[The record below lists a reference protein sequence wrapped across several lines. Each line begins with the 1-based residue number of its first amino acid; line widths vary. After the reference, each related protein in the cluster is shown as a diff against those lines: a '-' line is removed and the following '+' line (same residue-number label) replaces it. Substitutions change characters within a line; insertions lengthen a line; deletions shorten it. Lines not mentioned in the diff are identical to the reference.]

1 MHTIMVFKNIIVR
14 CVINYGHFWSRE
26 IFTTPA
32 CISLWPRNLTYWH
45 FHCGLSV
52 INENCDWFII
62 VYCDY
67 NCLWLISDWLIIL
80 FFFYRLSRRYFQVS
94 RNPLRLGKVYKKAI
108 FREFTDATY
117 TVLKARE
124 PWQGILGPTI
134 RGEVGDM
141 AIVHFFNN
149 ASMLLSMHP
158 HGSRYIKVHEGK
170 SKFLK
175 HFNIYSV
182 QGYTGSK
189 NSR

>member
-1 MHTIMVFKNIIVR
+1 MKLVT
-14 CVINYGHFWSRE
+14 
-26 IFTTPA
+26 
-32 CISLWPRNLTYWH
+32 
-45 FHCGLSV
+45 
-52 INENCDWFII
+52 D
-62 VYCDY
+62 
-67 NCLWLISDWLIIL
+67 L
-80 FFFYRLSRRYFQVS
+80 FSSFSYRLAQRYFQVN

-124 PWQGILGPTI
+124 AWQGILGPTI

-170 SKFLK
+170 SKLMIDFCSY
-175 HFNIYSV
+175 NIPIRFPMFKE
-182 QGYTGSK
+182 TGLFIFFYYYYDYFTC
-189 NSR
+189 